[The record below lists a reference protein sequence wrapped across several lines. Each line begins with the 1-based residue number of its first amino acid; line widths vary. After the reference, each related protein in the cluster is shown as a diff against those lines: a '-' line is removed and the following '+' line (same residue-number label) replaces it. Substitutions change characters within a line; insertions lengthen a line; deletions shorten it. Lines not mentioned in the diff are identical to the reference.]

1 MEFHKKEGLLAGAQ
15 QAKSSPSVGPG
26 HVTAMTYPCLL
37 VLGSTGD
44 LRVKVSVG
52 STHLLGLCED
62 RLGVAPGT
70 PD

>member
-15 QAKSSPSVGPG
+15 KAKVQSISWPG
-26 HVTAMTYPCLL
+26 HVIAMTYPCLL

-52 STHLLGLCED
+52 STHLLGLCEEGA
-62 RLGVAPGT
+62 RGSPRYT
-70 PD
+70 